1 MSEPVTALTAAHFEG
16 GIAVISEVP
25 LQGMITLRGDLGS
38 AAVKKAAK
46 GFGVDLPEVRQAR
59 FEAEKGIAW
68 MSPDELLL
76 LCPYAA
82 VRETIA
88 TLEAA
93 LREAHALVVN
103 VSDARASFRVDG
115 PLAREVMGKLCP
127 VDLSPAAFQPG
138 MFRRT
143 RMAQVPAAIWMPE
156 AQSFQVICFR
166 SQAQYVF
173 DLLKVAAQPGSE
185 VNLAGGG
192 A

>member
-1 MSEPVTALTAAHFEG
+1 MSEPVTALSGAHFEG
-16 GIAVISEVP
+16 GIAVITEVP

-46 GFGVDLPEVRQAR
+46 GFGVELPQVREAR

-82 VRETIA
+82 VHQTIA
-88 TLEAA
+88 A
-93 LREAHALVVN
+93 LQDALGEAHALVVN
-103 VSDARASFRVDG
+103 VSDARASFRIEG
-115 PLAREVMGKLCP
+115 ASAREVMGKLCP
-127 VDLSPAAFQPG
+127 VDLSPAAFTPG

-173 DLLKVAAQPGSE
+173 DLLNVAAQPGSE
-185 VNLAGGG
+185 VHLTRAD

>member
-1 MSEPVTALTAAHFEG
+1 MSEPVTALKGAQYDG

-46 GFGVDLPEVRQAR
+46 GFGVEVPKMREAR

-76 LCPYAA
+76 LCPYGE
-82 VRETIA
+82 VHQTV
-88 TLEAA
+88 TA
-93 LREAHALVVN
+93 LQNALGEAHALVVN
-103 VSDARASFRVDG
+103 VSDARAAFRVEA
-115 PLAREVMGKLCP
+115 PHVREVMGKLCP
-127 VDLSPAAFQPG
+127 VDLAPAAFTPG

-143 RMAQVPAAIWMPE
+143 RLAQVPAAIWMPA

-185 VNLAGGG
+185 VHLT
-192 A
+192 